1 MNLESVR
8 EQLDQERRAPWDGGH
23 ARELLPLITRT
34 RSADGSHHSIL
45 FSSLSNDNADS
56 VIAEQAAHY
65 RALGVEVEW
74 KVYAHDKPAD
84 LLDRLSRHGFEIG
97 PHETV
102 LVLDLHDQPAWMHE
116 PANEVIRVENPDQ
129 VDLFR
134 KAATEIFEKDY
145 HFTANELLAGIRSG
159 SSNHI
164 GYIAPGGNIA
174 ASIGRLYTN
183 PQSVFGGLYGGG
195 TLKTHRGRGLY
206 RAVVAA
212 RARDAAKL
220 GARYLIV
227 DALPTSRPILERLG
241 FVHLTDTWPCVLR
254 P

>member
-1 MNLESVR
+1 M
-8 EQLDQERRAPWDGGH
+8 QLDIERRELLGAGQEI
-23 ARELLPLITRT
+23 ELLPLVTRV
-34 RSADGSHHSIL
+34 RAGDGSHHSIL

-102 LVLDLHDQPAWMHE
+102 LVLDLHDQPEWMHE

-134 KAATEIFEKDY
+134 KAATEIFDKDY

-159 SSNHI
+159 SSNHV
-164 GYIAPGGNIA
+164 GYIAPVDNLA
-174 ASIGRLYTN
+174 ASVGRLYTN

-195 TLKTHRGRGLY
+195 TLKSHRGHGLY

-212 RARDAAKL
+212 RARDAVKL

-227 DALPTSRPILERLG
+227 DALPTSRPILEKLG
-241 FVHLTDTWPCVLR
+241 FVHLTDTWPRVLH